1 MPALQ
6 RASSFHSTFT
16 FPNKVGSQTQTDG
29 ENYLEKKKVSYR
41 FILQGRL
48 NVNQINFIHI
58 SS

>member
-16 FPNKVGSQTQTDG
+16 FPNKVSSQTQTDG
-29 ENYLEKKKVSYR
+29 ENHVEKKY
-41 FILQGRL
+41 FYLIFQGRL
-48 NVNQINFIHI
+48 NVNQINFMHI